1 MYPSH
6 DASQNPGYLHHTEL
20 NGGADAAG
28 LRAVWLHMCIR
39 HPETAQYLVGDEG
52 LDPLA
57 VDAMLR
63 EDTRS
68 RILPRPSGV
77 MVLLKAMHQRDG
89 HRPEDM
95 ISLRIW
101 IDEMR
106 VITTREADIDAVREL
121 RERLRAG
128 RGPHTTTEFLSD
140 LIDAHLAETAVE
152 VERLEDV
159 AGTIDTHELA
169 GGDGGDATCGR
180 LADLSLTIAGL
191 QRHLAPQ
198 RAVFEGLGHL
208 TCPFVTDQDRA
219 RWHEAQDQLLR
230 LLESLQ
236 ALQERLVIVTDQ
248 AQRIQDR
255 RTANVGL
262 VLSMAAAA
270 FLPMTFVT
278 GLLGMNVASIPL
290 ADRPWTFTAV
300 TFGCAVFAVVALLWM
315 RRRNWLRAPSGQ
327 KGVRS
332 VPSQSKHRP

>member
-6 DASQNPGYLHHTEL
+6 DASQNPGYLHQIEL
-20 NGGADAAG
+20 NGGADATG
-28 LRAVWLHMCIR
+28 PRAVWLHMCIR
-39 HPETAQYLVGDEG
+39 HPETGQYLVGDEG

-57 VDAMLR
+57 VEAMLR

-68 RILPRPSGV
+68 RILPRPAGV

-128 RGPHTTTEFLSD
+128 HGPRSTTEFLAD
-140 LIDAHLAETAVE
+140 LIDSHLAETAEE
-152 VERLEDV
+152 VERLED
-159 AGTIDTHELA
+159 AAATIDAHELA
-169 GGDGGDATCGR
+169 GDDGCDATCGR
-180 LADLSLTIAGL
+180 LAVLSLTIAGL

-198 RAVFEGLGHL
+198 RAVFEGLGRL
-208 TCPFVTDQDRA
+208 TCAFVTDHDRA

-236 ALQERLVIVTDQ
+236 AQQERLVIVAGQ

-270 FLPMTFVT
+270 FLPLTFVT
-278 GLLGMNVASIPL
+278 GLLGMNVAGIPM
-290 ADRPWTFTAV
+290 AERPWAFAAV
-300 TFGCAVFAVVALLWM
+300 TAGCAAFAAAALLWM
-315 RRRNWLRAPSGQ
+315 RRRNWLRA
-327 KGVRS
+327 KGGRS
-332 VPSQSKHRP
+332 RL